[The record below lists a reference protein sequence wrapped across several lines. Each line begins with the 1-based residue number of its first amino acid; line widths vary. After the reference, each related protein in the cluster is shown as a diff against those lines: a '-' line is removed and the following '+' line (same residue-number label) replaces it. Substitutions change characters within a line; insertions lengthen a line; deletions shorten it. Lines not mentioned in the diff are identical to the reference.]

1 MLSVNIICV
10 GKLKDK
16 FFKEAADEYIKRLK
30 GYCKMEITEIPQT
43 TLPENPSDAQI
54 KAALVK
60 EGQLILK
67 SIKKASYTAAM
78 CVEGKL
84 YSSEDMAEFIQAGAL
99 KGGSVTFIIGGS
111 CGLADEVK
119 NAADVKMSVSKMT
132 FPHRLFRVMLLEQI
146 YRGFKINAGEK
157 YHK

>member
-67 SIKKASYTAAM
+67 SIKKSF
-78 CVEGKL
+78 L
-84 YSSEDMAEFIQAGAL
+84 YCRN
-99 KGGSVTFIIGGS
+99 V
-111 CGLADEVK
+111 
-119 NAADVKMSVSKMT
+119 
-132 FPHRLFRVMLLEQI
+132 R
-146 YRGFKINAGEK
+146 
-157 YHK
+157 